1 MWYLNTFTR
10 VYVSQGQYK
19 DTKGVIRSRNSRKA
33 GQYKHIH
40 IIIDTDIHKVCQR
53 LVTGQWF
60 SPGPPVFSTNK
71 SDPHDIAEILLKVAL
86 NTIKLTTQLTDIRIM
101 VATLNLNT
109 FEVMTST
116 NPLGTTL
123 FSQ

>member
-1 MWYLNTFTR
+1 M
-10 VYVSQGQYK
+10 SQGQYK

-53 LVTGQWF
+53 LATGQWF

-86 NTIKLTTQLTDIRIM
+86 NTTRSNTISTTYNSNVQHICIIN
-101 VATLNLNT
+101 ATHGFVIILYYNNPSINL
-109 FEVMTST
+109 
-116 NPLGTTL
+116 PLL
-123 FSQ
+123 V